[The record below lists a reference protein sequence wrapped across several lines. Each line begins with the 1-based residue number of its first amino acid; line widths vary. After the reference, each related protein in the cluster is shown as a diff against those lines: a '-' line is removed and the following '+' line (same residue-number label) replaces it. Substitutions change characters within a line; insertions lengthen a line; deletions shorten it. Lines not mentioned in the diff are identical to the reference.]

1 MDRSRDR
8 ARAPLPGA
16 RCTERTPRRVRRNAR
31 SRSAQPLTTA
41 YGYTELVAETVDDP
55 ESGYLGTALDS
66 LDRMETLIA
75 DTLSL
80 ARDGVDVGE
89 RESVQLSTVA
99 RTAWKTV
106 DPATA
111 TLTVVDDRT
120 IHADESRLRQLF
132 ENLFRNVDEH
142 CEADVTVT
150 VAGTDDGF
158 VVEDTG
164 PGLPES
170 IAASLFDG
178 DYTEGRRGLGL
189 LIVERIVSGHGWSGA
204 VESTTDGTRFV
215 FGDIGITTTPSVV
228 S

>member
-1 MDRSRDR
+1 MSANASRSSSRR
-8 ARAPLPGA
+8 SHGPPG
-16 RCTERTPRRVRRNAR
+16 RRSTPRRRR
-31 SRSAQPLTTA
+31 SRSSTT
-41 YGYTELVAETVDDP
+41 GRSTPTNRG
-55 ESGYLGTALDS
+55 SG
-66 LDRMETLIA
+66 
-75 DTLSL
+75 
-80 ARDGVDVGE
+80 
-89 RESVQLSTVA
+89 
-99 RTAWKTV
+99 K
-106 DPATA
+106 
-111 TLTVVDDRT
+111 
-120 IHADESRLRQLF
+120 LF